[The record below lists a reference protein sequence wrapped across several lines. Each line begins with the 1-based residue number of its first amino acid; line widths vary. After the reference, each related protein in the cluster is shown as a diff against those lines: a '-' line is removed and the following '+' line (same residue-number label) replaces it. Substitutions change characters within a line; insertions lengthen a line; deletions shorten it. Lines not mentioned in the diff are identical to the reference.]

1 MKIYLHFSS
10 TTFANSYLI
19 GNEETKEAII
29 IDPCKIT
36 EKLIHQIEDN
46 SFKLLTVLITRNHA
60 RSKQTGLKTIL
71 KIYEPE
77 IYAFDRNIDDI
88 ETNVLR
94 GDGVLK
100 TAGFD
105 IEYFSIPGHAPD
117 SYMFKI
123 ENTVFIG
130 ASLSAGLMG
139 KTQNIYAAKNLQ
151 TNLQNKLM
159 AMPDDTVIM
168 PAYGPP
174 TRVGIERKFNSGLYK
189 ELKFKQGIK

>member
-1 MKIYLHFSS
+1 MKIYLHFSPS
-10 TTFANSYLI
+10 TFANSYLI

-36 EKLIHQIEDN
+36 DEFIQQIEYN
-46 SFKLLTVLITRNHA
+46 EFKLVSVFITRNHTK
-60 RSKQTGLKTIL
+60 SKQTGLKTIL
-71 KIYEPE
+71 KIYSPE
-77 IYAFDRNIDDI
+77 VYAFDRNIDDI

-94 GDGVLK
+94 GDGVLQS
-100 TAGFD
+100 AGLD
-105 IEYFSIPGHAPD
+105 VEYFSVPGHAPD

-151 TNLQNKLM
+151 MNLQKKLM
-159 AMPDDTVIM
+159 SLPDDTVIM
-168 PAYGPP
+168 SAYGPP
-174 TRVGIERKFNSGLYK
+174 SRVALERQFNLGMHK
-189 ELKFKQGIK
+189 ELKFTKGI

>member
-1 MKIYLHFSS
+1 MKIYLHFTPS
-10 TTFANSYLI
+10 TFANSYLI

-36 EKLIHQIEDN
+36 ERLIQQIEDN
-46 SFKLLTVLITRNHA
+46 SFKLVSVFITRNHA
-60 RSKQTGLKTIL
+60 SSKPTGIKTIL
-71 KIYEPE
+71 KIYSPE
-77 IYAFDRNIDDI
+77 VYAFDRNIDDI

-94 GDGVLK
+94 GDGVLEV
-100 TAGFD
+100 AGFNF
-105 IEYFSIPGHAPD
+105 EYFSIPGHAPD

-139 KTQNIYAAKNLQ
+139 KTQNIYASKNLQ
-151 TNLQNKLM
+151 MNLQNKLM
-159 AMPDDTVIM
+159 SFPDETVIM

-174 TRVGIERKFNSGLYK
+174 TRVALERKFNEGLYR
-189 ELKFKQGIK
+189 ELKFNKGLR

>member
-1 MKIYLHFSS
+1 MKIYLHFSPS
-10 TTFANSYLI
+10 TSANSYLV
-19 GNEETKEAII
+19 GNEETKQALI
-29 IDPCKIT
+29 IDPCNIT
-36 EKLIHQIEDN
+36 QKMIQQIEDN
-46 SFKLLTVLITRNHA
+46 SFELVTILITRNHA
-60 RSKQTGLKTIL
+60 GSNQTGIKTIL
-71 KIYEPE
+71 KIYSPE

-94 GDGVLK
+94 GDGILK

-105 IEYFSIPGHAPD
+105 LEYFSIPGHAPD

-139 KTQNIYAAKNLQ
+139 KTQNIYASKNLQ
-151 TNLQNKLM
+151 MNLQKKLM
-159 AMPDDTVIM
+159 TMPDDTVIM

-174 TRVGIERKFNSGLYK
+174 TRVGIERKFNSGIFE
-189 ELKFKQGIK
+189 ELKFKKGIK